1 VDTGYPQ
8 SCQPFSWSLPQILL
22 KRGAAAAVPHRCHT
36 DGNHSEGTIRAL
48 PACSVSVRLGFLET
62 LSTGVERIVDNS
74 ESPCSQICQTECLNG
89 VSEAFRI
96 TPFYLRFFQER
107 WFCAVVGLLGGLLVL
122 IGGSVESFSDSN
134 AVHGSRLEQAS
145 SAVAPEPTI
154 APGPALI
161 AVYDNLT
168 SSPRVERIVRDSARD
183 LIEELATRTY
193 QISHEAGGKV
203 PYMVIREIVENFI
216 HAGFDEVVVSVLDG
230 GNTLRFADQGPGIRD
245 KDRAFLPGFTTA
257 TDTMKRVIKGVG
269 SGLPVARECLTFS
282 EGTIDI
288 DDNLGVGTVVTLRV
302 TPPQEIAPVVPR
314 ESPQVRRSEVPT
326 LDLSVRHKKVLSLV
340 MEVGALGPSLVA
352 RELGVGLS
360 TAYRDLEHLAEMGFG

>member
-1 VDTGYPQ
+1 M
-8 SCQPFSWSLPQILL
+8 
-22 KRGAAAAVPHRCHT
+22 
-36 DGNHSEGTIRAL
+36 
-48 PACSVSVRLGFLET
+48 
-62 LSTGVERIVDNS
+62 
-74 ESPCSQICQTECLNG
+74 
-89 VSEAFRI
+89 
-96 TPFYLRFFQER
+96 
-107 WFCAVVGLLGGLLVL
+107 
-122 IGGSVESFSDSN
+122 ESFSEVDMI
-134 AVHGSRLEQAS
+134 HG
-145 SAVAPEPTI
+145 APSGVTPSDPQQESVTP
-154 APGPALI
+154 PGPALI

-168 SSPRVERIVRDSARD
+168 SSPRVERILRGSARE

-216 HAGFDEVVVSVLDG
+216 HAGFDEGVVSVLDG
-230 GNTLRFADQGPGIRD
+230 GNTLRFADQGPGIQD

-288 DDNLGVGTVVTLRV
+288 DDNLGAGTVVTLRV
-302 TPPQEIAPVVPR
+302 SSPQEIKPAPSV
-314 ESPQVRRSEVPT
+314 EVPPLRQGEPLA

-360 TAYRDLEHLAEMGFG
+360 TAYRDLEHLASMGLVEADISGKRVLTEEGIQCLDALFGR